1 MAIFGKKST
10 GNTQEGGASV
20 AKEKSSAAPRGA
32 AGEGSISIIGPGMRI
47 VGDLTTDGT
56 VRVEGSIEGR
66 VRAGKGVVIGKDG
79 EVVGDVEAE
88 EAVVGGR
95 IRGTLTAG
103 GRIHLQATCDFE
115 GEIRANPKHL
125 LLEEGA
131 RFNGQVQMGD
141 ATAAPQRALPPGE
154 KQKQQARGAPAEAGA
169 GATGN

>member
-1 MAIFGKKST
+1 MAIFGKKT
-10 GNTQEGGASV
+10 NGNTQGGSV
-20 AKEKSSAAPRGA
+20 AREKSSAAPRGA
-32 AGEGSISIIGPGMRI
+32 AAEGSISIIGPGMRI

-79 EVVGDVEAE
+79 EVLGDVEAE

-115 GEIRANPKHL
+115 GEIRANPNHL

-141 ATAAPQRALPPGE
+141 SGAPQRALPPGE
-154 KQKQQARGAPAEAGA
+154 KQKQQARGGAPAEAGA
-169 GATGN
+169 ASGS